1 MTQTQGNP
9 RLIVN
14 ADDLGW
20 SEGVTEGILQ
30 AHRQGIVTSSTLAA
44 NMPAAAGA
52 ITLSRNFPELGVGL
66 HLNVCQGPAL
76 SSRGRAELAGADG
89 QMNHSGLGLIML
101 ALLRPRRMLPAIQE
115 EFAAQIEFAL
125 SMGLKPTHLDS
136 HRHVHAWPPIF
147 RLVMVLAQR
156 YDIAFV
162 RRHREALPAGM
173 PPAPA
178 GQRRLSRVL
187 NFLGGRCHRLA
198 PRLQPTL
205 GTLGVAHTGAIDAAA
220 LLAVIAALPEGLS
233 ELMVHPGLPEGLQ
246 AGQTRLLASREAE
259 LRALCDADVRAAIS
273 RHRVVLTHYG
283 KLRRE

>member
-1 MTQTQGNP
+1 MSQPGTDT

-30 AHRQGIVTSSTLAA
+30 AHRHGIVTSSTLAA
-44 NMPAAAGA
+44 NMPAAAQA
-52 ITLSRNFPELGVGL
+52 ITLSRNFPELGVGV

-76 SSRGRAELAGADG
+76 SPRGRAELAGPDG
-89 QMNHSGLGLIML
+89 QMNHSGMGMIKR
-101 ALLRPRRMLPAIQE
+101 AFLRPRRMLPAIQD

-125 SMGLKPTHLDS
+125 SAGLKPTHLDS

-162 RRHREALPAGM
+162 RRHRESLPADM
-173 PPAPA
+173 PQAPA
-178 GQRRLSRVL
+178 GQRRLSRIL

-205 GTLGVAHTGAIDAAA
+205 GTLGVAHTGAIDAAV
-220 LLAVIAALPEGLS
+220 LLAVIAALPEGVS
-233 ELMVHPGLPEGLQ
+233 ELMVHPGLARDLQ

-259 LRALCDADVRAAIS
+259 LRALCDQSVLAAIS
-273 RHRVVLTHYG
+273 RHGVVLTHYG
-283 KLRRE
+283 KLC